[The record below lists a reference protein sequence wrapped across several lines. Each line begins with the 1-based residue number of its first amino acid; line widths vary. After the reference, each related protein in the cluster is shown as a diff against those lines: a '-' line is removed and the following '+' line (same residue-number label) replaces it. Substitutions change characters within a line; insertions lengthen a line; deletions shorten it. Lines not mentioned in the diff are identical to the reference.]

1 MGPWLLPAAAAG
13 LWGGIL
19 LAGFCPGLQHR
30 GPAVLLLCLGLG
42 LVALAA
48 LGQGRSG
55 RGEGSAPPVGLVPL
69 VTTALAFAVLGAGWG
84 GLRLARAR
92 DSPLAALAGRAVE
105 ARGRLVSEPSPT
117 DTGWAASLQVAAVVV
132 AEPPAAQTAL
142 RLDDTVRLEGE
153 GGAPPPSLGRGDRLL
168 VRGWL
173 QALRGEFGDS
183 LRRRGHVARLEA
195 VTLQRLGPP
204 SNPLQRVANALRSA
218 LARSL
223 VRVLPAREAA
233 LLMGLAIGDTSRL
246 DPTVEEDFRAT
257 GLSHLTAVSGQNV
270 AMFLAPV
277 LGAAALLG
285 AGRRGRFAVGVAAA
299 GFFVLLTGAEPS
311 VLRAAAM
318 ACLTMLGVA
327 LGRPRSPPATL
338 GGAVLALLAVNPS
351 LVHAIGFQL
360 SVAATAGLSLL
371 SGPLLRRVPWGP
383 EWVATAAATTLAAQ
397 LGVLP
402 LLLYH
407 FGVVP
412 TVALP
417 ANVLAFPA
425 VAPAMLLGL
434 LAGAV
439 GLLLPPLG
447 LALGLAARLPLAYLE
462 GVAHHLAR
470 APLPS
475 ITSPGGQWPLLV
487 GGVAAVALG
496 GWWLRSGRRLGR
508 PAALGLAVALPV
520 VLLAA
525 GLRSGPPGRFTV
537 TFFDVGQGDA
547 ALVRS
552 ARGATVLVD
561 GGPDQHE
568 VARKLAALGVRRLDL
583 LVATHPHADHIAGL
597 PAVLA
602 RFRVALVLEP
612 GCGGDPP
619 FQDDL
624 QRALRSAGV
633 PVRRPLPGTVL
644 LVGDLRAEVLGP
656 DGCFTGTDSD
666 PNNDSIVLRV
676 TDGAWSVLFPG
687 DAEEPAQRELLDDG
701 AERLRAAVLKVPHH
715 GGGTSLEEFFEAV
728 HPQVAVVSVGP
739 NRYGHPD
746 PEVLAQ
752 LEEEGARVL
761 RTDRLGDVT
770 LWLGPSGVLVES
782 GRA

>member
-1 MGPWLLPAAAAG
+1 MGLWLLPAAVAG
-13 LWGGIL
+13 LWGGVL
-19 LAGFCPGLQHR
+19 LAGFSPGLQRR
-30 GPAVLLLCLGLG
+30 GPAALLLCLG
-42 LVALAA
+42 VVLAA
-48 LGQGRSG
+48 PVAVGGRRS
-55 RGEGSAPPVGLVPL
+55 RREGSARPVGWALL
-69 VTTALAFAVLGAGWG
+69 AATALAFWALGAGWG

-92 DSPLAALAGRAVE
+92 DSPLPALGGRAVE
-105 ARGRLVSEPSPT
+105 ARGRLVSEPRAT
-117 DTGWAASLQVAAVVV
+117 DTGWAASLQVGTVVTS
-132 AEPPAAQTAL
+132 PPGVQTAL

-153 GGAPPPSLGRGDRLL
+153 DAPPPSLARGDRLL

-173 QALRGEFGDS
+173 HALRGEFGDS
-183 LRRRGHVARLEA
+183 LRRRGYVARLEA
-195 VTLQRLGPP
+195 VALERLGPP
-204 SNPLQRVANALRSA
+204 SDPLQRVANALRSA
-218 LARSL
+218 MARSL
-223 VRVLPAREAA
+223 ARVLPDREAG

-246 DPTVEEDFRAT
+246 DPTVDEDFRAT

-277 LGAAALLG
+277 LAAAGLLR
-285 AGRRGRFAVGVAAA
+285 AGRRGRFALGVGVAA
-299 GFFVLLTGAEPS
+299 FFVLLTGAEPS

-318 ACLTMLGVA
+318 ACLGMLGVA
-327 LGRPRSPPATL
+327 LGRPRSSPATL
-338 GGAVLALLAVNPS
+338 GGAVLALLAVNPG
-351 LVHAIGFQL
+351 LVHAVGFQL

-371 SGPLLRRVPWGP
+371 GGPLLRRLARLP
-383 EWVATAAATTLAAQ
+383 EWVAAPAATTLAAQ

-447 LALGLAARLPLAYLE
+447 PALGLVARLPLAYLE
-462 GVAHHLAR
+462 GVAHRLAR

-487 GGVAAVALG
+487 GGLGAVALG
-496 GWWLRSGRRLGR
+496 GWWVRSGRRLGR

-525 GLRSGPPGRFTV
+525 GLRSGPPGGFTV

-552 ARGATVLVD
+552 ARGATILVD
-561 GGPDQHE
+561 GGPQEHE

-583 LVATHPHADHIAGL
+583 LVATHPHADHIGGL

-602 RFRVALVLEP
+602 RFRVAMVLEP
-612 GCGGDPP
+612 GCGGDSP
-619 FQDDL
+619 FQDDFL
-624 QRALRSAGV
+624 RALRAAGA
-633 PVRRPLPGTVL
+633 PVRHPPPGTVL
-644 LVGDLRAEVLGP
+644 LVGDLRVEVLGP
-656 DGCFTGTDSD
+656 EGCFRGTDSD
-666 PNNDSIVLRV
+666 PNNDSLVLRV

-687 DAEEPAQRELLDDG
+687 DAEEPAQRELLEAAG
-701 AERLRAAVLKVPHH
+701 LLRATVLKVPHH
-715 GGGTSLEEFFEAV
+715 GGGTSLEAFFEAV
-728 HPQVAVVSVGP
+728 DAQVAVVSVGP

-746 PEVLAQ
+746 PAVLAE

-761 RTDRLGDVT
+761 RTDRLGDLT
-770 LWLGPSGVLVES
+770 LWLRPSGVLVES